1 MLDVKDDLS
10 LKVPLENLND
20 ALYVG
25 TIFLGFPHGQPAKV
39 IFDTGSEYLGVTS
52 ALCDDKTAGNFHFK
66 VYDLAHNDFISKE
79 VPDRCPS
86 AKQSYDMHL
95 SQTGKILA
103 RTSSS
108 LSYGSANLQ
117 GFVWEDIACLN

>member
-1 MLDVKDDLS
+1 MLKDVKDDQS

-25 TIFLGFPHGQPAKV
+25 TIYLGFPKSQPAKV

-52 ALCDDKTAGNFHFK
+52 SLCDDKKAGNFKFR
-66 VYDLAHNDFISKE
+66 VYDSAHNGFIKKDD
-79 VPDRCPS
+79 PDRCKS
-86 AKQSYDMHL
+86 NEELAYDMHK
-95 SQTGKILA
+95 SQTGKILS

-108 LSYGSANLQ
+108 LSYGSANL
-117 GFVWEDIACLN
+117 